1 MKQILLLRLAV
12 LLSCPLV
19 LFLTGCESCKP
30 GKPGPITYFPV
41 QVSLAPSLQGKSVL
55 VDLVG
60 VNEPNRP
67 RWEAYSMSKYWKDGD
82 PMRANAIKKTFN
94 FTSGSALTG
103 KLESSDPVWGQWKP
117 QSPTCIFVLVDLPG
131 AQADQPGSLD
141 ARRQILPL
149 DKCYWILGAKELK
162 DVKELKVVITES
174 GPQATPVP
182 PK

>member
-1 MKQILLLRLAV
+1 MKQNPLFKRAA
-12 LLSCPLV
+12 LLSLPL
-19 LFLTGCESCKP
+19 LFALAGCESCKP

-41 QVSLAPSLQGKSVL
+41 QVSLAPSLQGKSVT

-82 PMRANAIKKTFN
+82 PMRQNAIKKTFN

-103 KLESSDPVWGQWKP
+103 KLESSDPVWGQWKG
-117 QSPTCIFVLVDLPG
+117 QSANCVFVLVDLPG
-131 AQADQPGSLD
+131 AQTDQPGSLD

-149 DKCYWILGAKELK
+149 DKCYWILNAKDLK
-162 DVKELKVVITES
+162 DVKELKVVVTES
-174 GPQATPVP
+174 GPQATPIP